1 MLVFKGGW
9 WWCLQITT
17 TLKNEHTCSCSRV
30 VGGAGARKQS
40 PPLKT
45 SNVLV
50 SEGGDCLWR
59 VPCGGGGKPRVVM
72 VGDGKTTTLENKCMR
87 TLVLEGVVAEGGGTV
102 AVVAVVLL
110 VILVLVGGAADCC
123 PCIIGSCCCCCH
135 MYSAVFTS
143 KPVAATAVSKIK
155 TRKITDAPLRP
166 LSSCS
171 PSVLHHFMWER
182 WGVEGCVVV
191 VSETS
196 C

>member
-59 VPCGGGGKPRVVM
+59 VPCGGGGKLRVVM
-72 VGDGKTTTLENKCMR
+72 VGDGKTTTLENECTR
-87 TLVLEGVVAEGGGTV
+87 TLVLEGVVAEGGGAVT
-102 AVVAVVLL
+102 VVAV
-110 VILVLVGGAADCC
+110 ILF
-123 PCIIGSCCCCCH
+123 IGSCCCCCSP
-135 MYSAVFTS
+135 YSTVFALFS
-143 KPVAATAVSKIK
+143 FRVASSYVGEMGRGGMCGGGFGDKLLMRWQHS
-155 TRKITDAPLRP
+155 RP
-166 LSSCS
+166 K
-171 PSVLHHFMWER
+171 
-182 WGVEGCVVV
+182 
-191 VSETS
+191 
-196 C
+196 